1 MYRCGNKVEI
11 GDCVTVNVSVMV
23 TEMNIP
29 TGTAAVVLETNFDWS
44 SNPDKPLLSL
54 LFPDESVQ
62 QLPASWCTLCQR
74 K

>member
-11 GDCVTVNVSVMV
+11 GDFVTVNVTIKV
-23 TEMNIP
+23 TEMKIP
-29 TGTAAVVLETNFDWS
+29 SDTTAVVLETNEEWIHS
-44 SNPDKPLLSL
+44 KKPLLTL
-54 LFPDESVQ
+54 LFPDESIQ

>member
-11 GDCVTVNVSVMV
+11 GDCVTLNVSIEV
-23 TEMNIP
+23 TEMQVP
-29 TGTAAVVLETNFDWS
+29 DGAVAIVLEQNDSWS
-44 SNPDKPLLSL
+44 STSKPLLTLKFDDNSI
-54 LFPDESVQ
+54 Q

>member
-23 TEMNIP
+23 TEMKIP
-29 TGTAAVVLETNFDWS
+29 DGTVAVVLETNYEWS
-44 SNPDKPLLSL
+44 SSKRPLLTLKFADDSIG
-54 LFPDESVQ
+54 
-62 QLPASWCTLCQR
+62 QLPASWCVLCQR

>member
-23 TEMNIP
+23 TEMTVHDGSVAI
-29 TGTAAVVLETNFDWS
+29 VLESNNKWS
-44 SNPDKPLLSL
+44 SSRSPLLTLKFS
-54 LFPDESVQ
+54 DDSIQ

-74 K
+74 

>member
-11 GDCVTVNVSVMV
+11 GDCVTINVSVMV
-23 TEMNIP
+23 TEMQVAN
-29 TGTAAVVLETNFDWS
+29 GAVAIVLEQKRS
-44 SNPDKPLLSL
+44 LSVRPLLTLRFDDNSI
-54 LFPDESVQ
+54 Q